1 MHDTRVK
8 LAALLLAA
16 SLGCAATPVPEPL
29 RAPPVAQLRTAP
41 SLESGGLDDMLR
53 SDLAKDHAFPWS
65 ARPLVWSDFQGSP
78 PSEGPEGARISYT
91 LYSAWRCR
99 GEAFEFRVITG
110 MRPRQSWVKDVVLN
124 DNAQR
129 RSVLGHEQTHFDLG
143 EVHARRMRQAFRDLA
158 RPCRRSDTGIG
169 AVARRLGEDEK
180 AEQQRYD
187 ADTNHGLLAAQQAAW
202 TLQTRRRLAA
212 FR

>member
-1 MHDTRVK
+1 MHDMRMK
-8 LAALLLAA
+8 LVALLAA
-16 SLGCAATPVPEPL
+16 SLGCASAPAPEPL
-29 RAPPVAQLRTAP
+29 RTPPVAEFRAP
-41 SLESGGLDDMLR
+41 PETKSGGLDDMLR

-65 ARPLVWSDFQGSP
+65 ARPLVWNDFQGSP

-99 GEAFEFRVITG
+99 GEAFEFRVITA
-110 MRPRQSWVKDVVLN
+110 MRPRQSWVKDLVLN

-143 EVHARRMRQAFRDLA
+143 EVHARRMRMAFRDLA
-158 RPCRRSDTGIG
+158 RPCRRSDAGIG
-169 AVARRLGEDEK
+169 AVAQRLAADEK

-187 ADTNHGLLAAQQAAW
+187 AETNHGLLAPQQAAW

-212 FR
+212 SR